1 MNTQHKCILNRQCTM
16 STEHCTF
23 WKAWMRQLELWQSK
37 HKICSFVKLSKQRRH
52 WGRWWQWW
60 WKNWHSWNY
69 HWSGISHPGLRHF
82 PIWRHLCA
90 LCLKK
95 FSPLNHIKTATLK
108 HHGTDFCFC
117 QKDTAPV
124 ITPIEKILL
133 PLWWSWIKSCHW
145 PPANQEPVT
154 ER

>member
-1 MNTQHKCILNRQCTM
+1 MYSKQTMHNVHWTLYLLKSLNAPIRIVTKQT
-16 STEHCTF
+16 
-23 WKAWMRQLELWQSK
+23 
-37 HKICSFVKLSKQRRH
+37 KICSFSKLSKQRH

-108 HHGTDFCFC
+108 HHGTDFCSSQRHSTSDHANWKNSLTFMM
-117 QKDTAPV
+117 KLN
-124 ITPIEKILL
+124 KILSL
-133 PLWWSWIKSCHW
+133 TPRQSR
-145 PPANQEPVT
+145 PVT